1 MRVNSAKR
9 ISKRRQGALV
19 RREANLKMLGQL
31 GVLTGKTQ
39 EERDEIARKIN
50 IAKTDIDNLQKKGVR
65 V

>member
-50 IAKTDIDNLQKKGVR
+50 IAKTDIDNRQKKGVR

>member
-9 ISKRRQGALV
+9 ISKRRQGALA

-31 GVLTGKTQ
+31 GALTGKTQ
-39 EERDEIARKIN
+39 EERNEIERKIN
-50 IAKTDIDNLQKKGVR
+50 IAKTDIENLQKKGVR